1 MVEDL
6 EQTPEGRPRRDQHG
20 PGPMATD
27 REISCPSAGKSVSAY
42 REVGMSASTGLAL
55 CLLLEVIGT
64 ALLVAR
70 PVDRQVR
77 AAAMANRDIMLCLDV
92 SGSMIEFDAELVD
105 KFSQMVQSFDGER
118 IAMSIWNRTSAP
130 SSHSPTTTTS
140 STTS

>member
-1 MVEDL
+1 
-6 EQTPEGRPRRDQHG
+6 
-20 PGPMATD
+20 
-27 REISCPSAGKSVSAY
+27 
-42 REVGMSASTGLAL
+42 MSASTGLAL
-55 CLLLEVIGT
+55 GLLLAVIGT

-118 IAMSIWNRTSAP
+118 SAMSIWNCTSAP